1 MIVILTLILFTTG
14 LMIASA
20 ITDFRAMK
28 IPNLFPSLIAIGFVI
43 AWVLKTALGLDVF
56 QSATSHFL
64 SGAIVF
70 IIMIILFFAKIFGG
84 GDAKI
89 IPAIALWTGVQ
100 GLPAFLMV
108 TSVVGGL
115 LAVISIVMRRTNV
128 GQKLLT
134 KLIQKPYLQNG
145 WVSEMVKGKST
156 VPYGIAIAIG
166 GIVAFRTIGYL
177 P

>member
-1 MIVILTLILFTTG
+1 
-14 LMIASA
+14 
-20 ITDFRAMK
+20 
-28 IPNLFPSLIAIGFVI
+28 
-43 AWVLKTALGLDVF
+43 
-56 QSATSHFL
+56 
-64 SGAIVF
+64 
-70 IIMIILFFAKIFGG
+70 
-84 GDAKI
+84 
-89 IPAIALWTGVQ
+89 
-100 GLPAFLMV
+100 MV

-115 LAVISIVMRRTNV
+115 LALISIAMRRTSV
-128 GQKLLT
+128 GQKVLT